1 MTYVMAGVTNMV
13 RSDVTRSVMGK
24 VMRDVTLDV
33 TRLVTGVVE
42 FDVSVMVTRNVGSK
56 VAPNVHPVVSSK
68 VTSDVT
74 PDVERVVNCEVA
86 RDVTPGVVHWTGPV
100 LRVVADRRR
109 HPQFPVDSP
118 GNSGCRTCLT
128 TTSSDAYEPLIAA
141 CQLLSCAVRLR
152 LIRPPDTRYAR

>member
-1 MTYVMAGVTNMV
+1 MTYVMACVTNMV
-13 RSDVTRSVMGK
+13 TSDVTRSVMGK

-68 VTSDVT
+68 VTSDVS
-74 PDVERVVNCEVA
+74 PDVDRKVNGEVA
-86 RDVTPGVVHWTGPV
+86 REVTPGVVHWTGPV

-109 HPQFPVDSP
+109 HPQFAGGGADRRPST
-118 GNSGCRTCLT
+118 GAYLSLCL
-128 TTSSDAYEPLIAA
+128 SERFGERESALF
-141 CQLLSCAVRLR
+141 
-152 LIRPPDTRYAR
+152 RPCEGL